1 MRPLEKTKNYVHN
14 VGEIVVYRKQGT
26 YEITEI
32 KEQKI
37 GSVKKDYYVLSSVY
51 DKNAAV
57 YVPVDNEALTSQIQR
72 ILSKAEI
79 DTIIDESKENPM
91 EWIENNAERA
101 VLFEEIMKSGELLKI
116 LAVLNMFLFRK
127 ENVDKKCYRTF
138 ARDEKAFA
146 AAQKTITEAFAYPL
160 GLEKTEVIPY
170 ITERTKNNK

>member
-1 MRPLEKTKNYVHN
+1 MKKYLHSI
-14 VGEIVVYRKQGT
+14 GEIVVYRKQGT

-57 YVPVDNEALTSQIQR
+57 YVPVDNETLTSQIQR

-101 VLFEEIMKSGELLKI
+101 VLFEEIMKSGELSKI
-116 LAVLNMFLFRK
+116 LAVLNMFIFRK

-146 AAQKTITEAFAYPL
+146 TAQKTITEAFAYPL